1 MHRQLVSGN
10 GVGYHPRNLARM
22 DYIRHRLTSMTI
34 RQKIINTVPW
44 LVLAIGLT
52 TTQILRQTAATDALH
67 DLQTEFAYQT
77 KEVTIR
83 IQQRLAAYVQVLR
96 GGKGLFSASREVKRE
111 AFRQYVATL
120 ELGENYPGIQGV
132 GYSVIVPPEEKE
144 TYIRTIRQEGFPD
157 FTIRPPGERELYS
170 SIMFLEPFAERNLRA
185 FGFDMY
191 SEPVRRAA
199 MSRARDSG
207 QAAMSGKVKLVQED
221 RGRVQ
226 AGMLIYVPVYRIGAS
241 LDTEADRRTNI
252 IGWSY
257 ATFRMDDLMAGILGG
272 RSQEIDLEI
281 FDGDSISP
289 DTLLYDADGSLSIT
303 NQNHSLFQTTQ
314 VIEFAGHPW
323 MIRLHSLPA
332 FEERLDTHR
341 ATVMLYS
348 GGLASGLL
356 ALLVWLLASGR
367 ERALR
372 LAQSM
377 TRELQESEFRWK
389 FAIEGAGDGLW
400 DWDIPAG
407 AVYYS
412 QRWKTMFGLA
422 DNEIGNGIDAWEKRL
437 HPDDRAATM
446 ATVEACLDGDMT
458 TYANEHRMRCKD
470 GSWKWTLARG
480 MVVKRSADGKPLRM
494 IVTQSDISER
504 KQAEEALILSGKIID
519 TANEAIVIT
528 DLDGVI
534 QKVNNAYET
543 ITGFSRAEVLGKT
556 PAISKSGRH
565 DASFYQR
572 MWQGLRE
579 EGRWEGEIWDRRKDG
594 ALYPK
599 WLSIN
604 TVHNTAGVPTHYVG
618 IFSDIS
624 EQKATERKLLNLAYY
639 DPLTELP
646 NRAMFRERLTH
657 ELATA
662 HRHQQGVALFFID
675 LDRFKFVN
683 DTLGHAA
690 GDELLRI
697 VAKRLTAKV
706 RKNDT
711 VARLGGDEFTV
722 ILTDVKHPEQIS
734 AIAQGMIDSLRTP
747 LTLMEQEVNIGGSI
761 GIALYPGDG
770 HDFDS
775 LTKHADMAM
784 YLAKEKGRNNF
795 QFFSDELQTRIFER
809 VTLEEE
815 LTKAIA
821 RNELLL
827 HFQPKFELA
836 GNRVVGMESLVRWE
850 KPGVGL
856 VSPARFIPLAEE
868 TGLILPMGEWIL
880 ENACR
885 QSVAWNQGDTC
896 PLQVAVNLSA
906 RQFQQPDLIAKVQE
920 TLWRTALPPECLE
933 LEITESML
941 MGNIEESITIMRN
954 LRELGLSLAMDDFGT
969 GYSSLNYLKR
979 FPVNTLKIDQ
989 SFVRDL
995 TRDSSD
1001 AAIVRAI
1008 IALARTL
1015 GLKVV
1020 AEGVENVEQLEFLRE
1035 HGCHQVQ
1042 GYYLSK
1048 PLPGDAFAR
1057 FVGLTSQPPIPG

>member
-1 MHRQLVSGN
+1 MAIKQN
-10 GVGYHPRNLARM
+10 F
-22 DYIRHRLTSMTI
+22 
-34 RQKIINTVPW
+34 INAVPW
-44 LVLAIGLT
+44 LVLAVGLT
-52 TTQILRQTAATDALH
+52 TTHLLQQTAATDALH

-77 KEVTIR
+77 KEVTVR
-83 IQQRLAAYVQVLR
+83 IQQRMAAYVQVLR
-96 GGKGLFSASREVKRE
+96 GGKGLFTAAQEVNRE
-111 AFRQYVATL
+111 AFRHYVAAL

-132 GYSVIVPPEEKE
+132 GYSVIVPPQEKE
-144 TYIRTIRQEGFPD
+144 AYLRAVRQEGFPD
-157 FTIRPPGERELYS
+157 FTIRPPGERELYT

-199 MSRARDSG
+199 MSRARDSA
-207 QAAMSGKVKLVQED
+207 QAAMSGKVTLVQED

-226 AGMLIYVPVYRIGAS
+226 AGVLVYVPVYRKGAP
-241 LDTEADRRTNI
+241 LETETNRRANI

-257 ATFRMDDLMAGILGG
+257 APFRMDDLMAGILGG

-281 FDGDSISP
+281 FDGDTISP
-289 DTLLYDADGSLSIT
+289 ETLLHDADGTLWGNT
-303 NQNHSLFQTTQ
+303 RNQGLFRTTQ
-314 VIEFAGHPW
+314 VVEFAGHPW
-323 MIRLHSLPA
+323 TILLQSLPA
-332 FEERLDTHR
+332 FEMRLDTHR

-348 GGLASGLL
+348 GVLASGLL
-356 ALLVWLLASGR
+356 ALMVWLLASGR
-367 ERALR
+367 ARALR

-389 FAIEGAGDGLW
+389 FALEGAGDGLW

-407 AVYYS
+407 TVYYS
-412 QRWKTMFGLA
+412 PRWKAMFGFA
-422 DNEIGNGIDAWEKRL
+422 DTEIGNGHDEWEKRL
-437 HPDDRAATM
+437 HPEDRTATLAAVS
-446 ATVEACLDGDMT
+446 AYLAGELT
-458 TYANEHRMRCKD
+458 TYANEHRMQCKD
-470 GSWKWTLARG
+470 GGWKWTLARG
-480 MVVKRSADGKPLRM
+480 MVVNRSADGKPLRM
-494 IVTQSDISER
+494 IGTQSDISER
-504 KQAEEALILSGKIID
+504 KQAEEELILSGKVIE
-519 TANEAIVIT
+519 TANEGIVIT
-528 DLDGVI
+528 DLNGVI

-543 ITGFSRAEVLGKT
+543 ITGFNRAEVLGKT
-556 PAISKSGRH
+556 PAVAKSGRH
-565 DASFYQR
+565 DQLFYQQ
-572 MWQGLRE
+572 MWQRLQE

-599 WLSIN
+599 WLSIT
-604 TVHNTAGVPTHYVG
+604 TVLNTAGVATHYVG

-639 DPLTELP
+639 DPLTDLP

-662 HRHQQGVALFFID
+662 HRHRKGVALFFID

-690 GDELLRI
+690 GDDLLRI
-697 VAKRLTAKV
+697 VAKRLTTRV
-706 RKNDT
+706 RENDT

-722 ILTDVKHPEQIS
+722 ILTDVTHPEQVS
-734 AIAQGMIDSLRTP
+734 GIAQGMIDALRTP
-747 LTLMEQEVNIGGSI
+747 LTLMGQEVQIGGSI

-809 VTLEEE
+809 ITLEDE
-815 LTKAIA
+815 LKKAIA
-821 RNELLL
+821 GNELLL
-827 HFQPKFELA
+827 HYQPKFDLA
-836 GNRVVGMESLVRWE
+836 GNRVVGMESLVRWQ
-850 KPGVGL
+850 KPGAGL
-856 VSPARFIPLAEE
+856 ISPARFIPLAEE

-880 ENACR
+880 ENSCR
-885 QSVAWNQGDTC
+885 QSVAWNQGGQC
-896 PLQVAVNLSA
+896 HFQVAVNLSA
-906 RQFQQPDLIAKVQE
+906 RQFQQPELIARVQE

-941 MGNIEESITIMRN
+941 MGNIEESITIMKN
-954 LRELGLSLAMDDFGT
+954 LREIGVSLAMDDFGT

-1008 IALARTL
+1008 IGLARTL

-1020 AEGVENVEQLEFLRE
+1020 AEGVENAEQLEFLRE

-1042 GYYLSK
+1042 GYFLAK

-1057 FVGLTSQPPIPG
+1057 FVGVTNPHPTSMDA